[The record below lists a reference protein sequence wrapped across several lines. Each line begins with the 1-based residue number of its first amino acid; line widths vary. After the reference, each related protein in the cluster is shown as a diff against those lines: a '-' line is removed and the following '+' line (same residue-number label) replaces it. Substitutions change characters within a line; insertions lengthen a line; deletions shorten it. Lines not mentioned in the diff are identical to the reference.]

1 MTKTAPITLA
11 TIANDGVHFGAFA
24 PFFAAAGSFPV

>member
-11 TIANDGVHFGAFA
+11 PLANDGAHFGAFA
-24 PFFAAAGSFPV
+24 PVSVSQTRVA

>member
-11 TIANDGVHFGAFA
+11 LIANDGAHFGAGA
-24 PFFAAAGSFPV
+24 PVPAATASLVD

>member
-11 TIANDGVHFGAFA
+11 SYANDGAYFGAFA
-24 PFFAAAGSFPV
+24 PFHAAAVSLVD